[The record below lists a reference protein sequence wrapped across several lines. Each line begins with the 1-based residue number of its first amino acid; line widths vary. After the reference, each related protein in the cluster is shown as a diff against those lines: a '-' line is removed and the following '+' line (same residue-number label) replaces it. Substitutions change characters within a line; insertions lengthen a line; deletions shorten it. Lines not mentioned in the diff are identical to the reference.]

1 MEENSKKYDIN
12 ERLIE
17 FAVNVIAICES
28 VYSSRAGS
36 HMVGQLIRSGTSPA
50 LNYGEAQSAESRSDF
65 IHKLKIAVKELR
77 ESYNSL
83 RIMERANLA
92 SNNVLLQSTLTE
104 CNELIS
110 ILVKSVETA
119 KKNKEKSE
127 TNKRVTE

>member
-1 MEENSKKYDIN
+1 MEEKSKKYDIN

-28 VYSSRAGS
+28 VNNSRAGS
-36 HMVGQLIRSGTSPA
+36 HMVGQLLRSGTSPS
-50 LNYGEAQSAESRSDF
+50 LNYGEAQSTESRSDF

-83 RIMERANLA
+83 RIMEKANLA
-92 SNNVLLQSTLTE
+92 SNIDLLQSSLTE

-110 ILVKSVETA
+110 ILVKV
-119 KKNKEKSE
+119 
-127 TNKRVTE
+127 

>member
-28 VYSSRAGS
+28 VNSSRAGS

-65 IHKLKIAVKELR
+65 IHKLK
-77 ESYNSL
+77 
-83 RIMERANLA
+83 
-92 SNNVLLQSTLTE
+92 LQS
-104 CNELIS
+104 
-110 ILVKSVETA
+110 
-119 KKNKEKSE
+119 KN
-127 TNKRVTE
+127 

>member
-1 MEENSKKYDIN
+1 MKEKTKKYDIN

-28 VYSSRAGS
+28 VNSSRAGS
-36 HMVGQLIRSGTSPA
+36 HMVGQLLRSGTSPA

-83 RIMERANLA
+83 RIMEKAHLA
-92 SNNVLLQSTLTE
+92 SNIVLLQSTLTE

-110 ILVKSVETA
+110 ILVKSIETA
-119 KKNKEKSE
+119 K
-127 TNKRVTE
+127 

>member
-17 FAVNVIAICES
+17 FAVNVIAICDS
-28 VYSSRAGS
+28 VNSSRAGS

-50 LNYGEAQSAESRSDF
+50 LNYGEAQSAESRGYF

-92 SNNVLLQSTLTE
+92 SNNVLLQSTITE

-110 ILVKSVETA
+110 ILVKSIETA

>member
-28 VYSSRAGS
+28 VNSSRAGS

-50 LNYGEAQSAESRSDF
+50 LNYGEAQSAESRGDF

-110 ILVKSVETA
+110 ILVKSIETA

>member
-28 VYSSRAGS
+28 VNSSRAGS

-110 ILVKSVETA
+110 ILVKSIETA

>member
-1 MEENSKKYDIN
+1 MEEKSKRYDIN

-28 VYSSRAGS
+28 VNSSRAGS
-36 HMVGQLIRSGTSPA
+36 HMVGQLLRSGTSPA

-83 RIMERANLA
+83 RIMEKANLA

-110 ILVKSVETA
+110 ILVKSIETA

-127 TNKRVTE
+127 TIKRVTE

>member
-28 VYSSRAGS
+28 VNSSRAGS